1 VDSAGHGGTKRE
13 SLTNAASVDADADA
27 DADDADHD
35 AM

>member
-13 SLTNAASVDADADA
+13 SLTNAASVDADAD
-27 DADDADHD
+27 DADHD